1 MAKELSVPRCRMS
14 WKEVKFMEKI
24 FLEAIPRHMKEK
36 EVIWDNQCG
45 FTKSRSYL
53 TNLVAFYDGIT
64 KSVDNWRATDVI
76 CLDFS

>member
-1 MAKELSVPRCRMS
+1 
-14 WKEVKFMEKI
+14 MEKI

-64 KSVDNWRATDVI
+64 VSVDKLISFIWI
-76 CLDFS
+76 M